1 MLADHAE
8 LTREHMSEL
17 ESGKKEMGVRTLERI
32 AKALEVRSRELIDP

>member
-8 LTREHMSEL
+8 ITREHLSEL

-32 AKALEVRSRELIDP
+32 AGALEVAPVDLLG